1 MLISAIISAIEAY
14 ANPTLQEQWDNT
26 GIQVGRVQN
35 ECTGV
40 LFCLD
45 VTPAI
50 VEEAIALDC
59 NLIVSHHPLFFKPV
73 KRLTGATL
81 VENTA
86 LLAIE
91 AGIAIYSTH
100 TAADSTRGGVSYL
113 MAERLGVLP
122 ERALV
127 PKGDNIEYG
136 LGVIGSLSG
145 DGLTLHEFVE
155 RVKKA
160 FGCKSLRATKVD
172 ISAEA
177 KIKRVAL
184 CGGAGGDMTT
194 LAINAG
200 AHAYVTADVRYHD
213 FVDYRDCI
221 LLIDAGHYE
230 TEAPIKERLR
240 HEVEAMC
247 PGVKTF
253 CTKTED
259 NPINYL

>member
-1 MLISAIISAIEAY
+1 MLISEIISAIEAY
-14 ANPTLQEQWDNT
+14 ASLTLQEPWDNT
-26 GIQVGRVQN
+26 GLQVGRAQA

-50 VEEAIALDC
+50 VEEAIALGC

-73 KRLTGATL
+73 KRLTGANL

-86 LLAIE
+86 MLAIE
-91 AGIAIYSTH
+91 AGVAIYSTH
-100 TAADSTRGGVSYL
+100 TAADSARGGVSYL
-113 MAERLGVLP
+113 MAERLGVRP
-122 ERALV
+122 ERALE
-127 PKGDNIEYG
+127 PKEGQPETG
-136 LGVIGSLSG
+136 LGIVGELAG
-145 DGLTLHEFVE
+145 EGLTQQEFAQ
-155 RVKKA
+155 RVKHA
-160 FGCKSLRATKVD
+160 FGCKMLRATKVD
-172 ISAEA
+172 LDAAA

-184 CGGAGGDMTT
+184 CGGAGGDMID
-194 LAINAG
+194 LAIAAG
-200 AHAYVTADVRYHD
+200 AQAYVTADVRYHD
-213 FVDYRDCI
+213 FVDYRDRI

-240 HEVEAMC
+240 QEVEARC
-247 PGVKTF
+247 PGVKTY

>member
-1 MLISAIISAIEAY
+1 MYISAIISAIEAY
-14 ANPTLQEQWDNT
+14 ANPTLQEPWDNT
-26 GIQVGRVQN
+26 GMQVGRVQT

-50 VEEAIALDC
+50 VEEAIALGC

-73 KRLTGATL
+73 KRLTGANM

-86 LLAIE
+86 MLAIE
-91 AGIAIYSTH
+91 AGVAIYSTH

-113 MAERLGVLP
+113 MAERLGVVP
-122 ERALV
+122 ERALE
-127 PKGDNIEYG
+127 PKDDNLELG
-136 LGVIGSLSG
+136 LGVIGSLPG
-145 DGLTLHEFVE
+145 AGLTQHEFVE
-155 RVKKA
+155 RVKEA
-160 FGCKSLRATKVD
+160 FGCKALRSTKVD
-172 ISAEA
+172 LDAVA

-184 CGGAGGDMTT
+184 CGGAGGDMTG
-194 LAINAG
+194 LAIDAG

-213 FVDYRDCI
+213 FVDYRDRI

-240 HEVEAMC
+240 QEVETRC
-247 PGVKTF
+247 PGVKTY